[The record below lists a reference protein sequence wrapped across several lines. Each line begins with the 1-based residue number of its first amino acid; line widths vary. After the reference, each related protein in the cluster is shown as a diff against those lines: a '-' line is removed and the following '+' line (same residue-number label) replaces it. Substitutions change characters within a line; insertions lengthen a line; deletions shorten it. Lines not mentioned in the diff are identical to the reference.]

1 MWRSSCS
8 LIIGSMVGV
17 GCLSA
22 VASGGVSFV
31 SQDRRVEAAAYN
43 GDEPGTKVKS
53 ATGFGPFHAT
63 VHADFLDRAV
73 PAEPEGSAADATQ
86 DSTIGP
92 SLLHT
97 FSSVAASEQDAS
109 AFAISTYI
117 VTFDLSTNSPYHVHE
132 RLGSK
137 DFGGVEVEGGARLR
151 HNGPSGGL
159 VFDLPLEGDSQD
171 HTFTGTASGQLEPG
185 RYYFEASADA
195 RGGPSS
201 QGNGTFSAD
210 LTLGNAVA
218 VPLPPA
224 AAGGAV
230 RHCARARAVGRAP
243 RMERTARPTVSLS
256 GTDTLTRP
264 PSARSG
270 VRASPLWTAR
280 AEPGAARPAIRRF
293 PSSGFTTPQLI
304 PRRSAAAHRPGE
316 PIPLACCS
324 PPLWR

>member
-1 MWRSSCS
+1 MWRTSCS
-8 LIIGSMVGV
+8 LIIGSIVGV

-31 SQDRRVEAAAYN
+31 SQDRRVEAAAFN

-63 VHADFLDRAV
+63 VHADFLDR
-73 PAEPEGSAADATQ
+73 PALEGAAADATQ

-97 FSSVAASEQDAS
+97 FSSVVAAEQDAS

-117 VTFDLSTNSPYHVHE
+117 VTFDLSTNSPFHVHE
-132 RLGSK
+132 QLGSK
-137 DFGGVEVEGGARLR
+137 NFGGVEVEGGARLR

-159 VFDLPLEGDSQD
+159 VFDLPLQGNNNDD
-171 HTFTGTASGQLEPG
+171 TFTDSASGQLEPG

-195 RGGPSS
+195 RGGPFS

-224 AAGGAV
+224 AAAAP
-230 RHCARARAVGRAP
+230 CAIALVLGPWGVCRAW
-243 RMERTARPTVSLS
+243 
-256 GTDTLTRP
+256 
-264 PSARSG
+264 SARRG
-270 VRASPLWTAR
+270 
-280 AEPGAARPAIRRF
+280 
-293 PSSGFTTPQLI
+293 
-304 PRRSAAAHRPGE
+304 RRSR
-316 PIPLACCS
+316 
-324 PPLWR
+324 